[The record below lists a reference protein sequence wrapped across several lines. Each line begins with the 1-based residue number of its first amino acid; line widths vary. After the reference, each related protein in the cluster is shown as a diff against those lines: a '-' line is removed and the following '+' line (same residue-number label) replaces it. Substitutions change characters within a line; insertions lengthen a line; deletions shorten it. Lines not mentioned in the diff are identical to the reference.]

1 MKKLIY
7 TSAFLLALPLLSCG
21 ESESKKEIAEA
32 AAGKDKAVSAGVN
45 EADWELKDVSG
56 FVKELGIPAFSVK
69 LPGDAKIEQDTSS
82 LTPGLLVIFSNKY
95 ELRIQFK
102 EHALMS
108 QDLAKVIADSKNT
121 DIGTD
126 TKERK
131 TEILSENENGY
142 VFTSTIL
149 DVNTGKPI
157 GDPVSH
163 FSYFIKDKGD
173 SYIAIDDSRY
183 TGIVN
188 NETEV
193 FSAANTKK
201 IWEIIAGSAVFK

>member
-7 TSAFLLALPLLSCG
+7 ASTFLAALPFLSCG
-21 ESESKKEIAEA
+21 GNASQNETTETVT
-32 AAGKDKAVSAGVN
+32 GKDKPASAGIVN
-45 EADWELKDVSG
+45 EAHWELNEVSG
-56 FVKELGIPAFSVK
+56 IVAELGIPAFAVK
-69 LPGDAKIEQDTSS
+69 LPKDAKIMKDTSS
-82 LTPGLLVIFSNKY
+82 LTPGLLVVFRNKY

-108 QDLAKVIADSKNT
+108 QELATVIADSKNS

-126 TKERK
+126 TAERK
-131 TEILSENENGY
+131 TVLLSENANGY
-142 VFTSTIL
+142 VFTTTII
-149 DVNTGKPI
+149 DKGSGMPI
-157 GDPVSH
+157 GVPASH

-173 SYIAIDDSRY
+173 SYIVIDDSRY
-183 TGIVN
+183 TGMVD
-188 NETEV
+188 NEEA

>member
-7 TSAFLLALPLLSCG
+7 ASAFLVALPFLSCG
-21 ESESKKEIAEA
+21 ESESKNETTA
-32 AAGKDKAVSAGVN
+32 ASAGKDKPASAGIN

-56 FVKELGIPAFSVK
+56 IVKELGIPAFSVK
-69 LPGDAKIEQDTSS
+69 LPKDAKIENDTSS
-82 LTPGLLVIFSNKY
+82 LTPGLLVIFRNKY

-126 TKERK
+126 TAERK
-131 TEILSENENGY
+131 TVLLSENANGY
-142 VFTSTIL
+142 VFTTTIIDKSTGEPL
-149 DVNTGKPI
+149 A
-157 GDPVSH
+157 DPTSH

-173 SYIAIDDSRY
+173 SYIVIDDSRY
-183 TGIVN
+183 TGMVN
-188 NETEV
+188 EDEKA
-193 FSAANTKK
+193 FSAVNTKK
-201 IWEIIAGSAVFK
+201 VWDIIAGSAVYK